1 MMLLLLTW
9 VFHLT
14 SSGMYL
20 YFLGESFKWKDDK
33 NRKNKIIA
41 ILSFIGLFTFFSRF
55 SQLDYINF
63 NTYLVLNLIVSF
75 IYLYL
80 YKKETIFD
88 TLCWI
93 TLIQWASFSAM
104 IISSSFI
111 YQFLYPSFVH
121 FQGINL
127 NIAFDLLAMVSIL
140 IIKYLSLSLVTI
152 HSPKLKYLRGWPLV
166 FSILVN
172 IVSLAILNYQYH
184 DPNFIMPMIVS
195 MIVLFTNIGYFL
207 IIKAL
212 TKNISDLVTIEL
224 DYQNIKLKMKYY
236 DEIELINQEVR
247 KYKHDLANHLNLL
260 YYFIEV
266 NNIEEAKM
274 YIERMAIDLKKM
286 NKSFYY
292 IETGSDSLDFILNSK
307 LLVAREKGIEV
318 NTNIGPIS
326 ELFISNVDLCTLL
339 ANLLDNSIEACERFE
354 KKNTF
359 IRVQISL
366 IKHNL
371 LINIKNSSNPVNV
384 DEEGNYI
391 TNKKS
396 GDHGLG
402 MLQINRIVNQ
412 YNGFVSRTYENNI
425 FETSILLSRP
435 LE

>member
-1 MMLLLLTW
+1 
-9 VFHLT
+9 
-14 SSGMYL
+14 
-20 YFLGESFKWKDDK
+20 
-33 NRKNKIIA
+33 
-41 ILSFIGLFTFFSRF
+41 
-55 SQLDYINF
+55 
-63 NTYLVLNLIVSF
+63 
-75 IYLYL
+75 
-80 YKKETIFD
+80 
-88 TLCWI
+88 
-93 TLIQWASFSAM
+93 
-104 IISSSFI
+104 
-111 YQFLYPSFVH
+111 
-121 FQGINL
+121 
-127 NIAFDLLAMVSIL
+127 
-140 IIKYLSLSLVTI
+140 
-152 HSPKLKYLRGWPLV
+152 
-166 FSILVN
+166 
-172 IVSLAILNYQYH
+172 
-184 DPNFIMPMIVS
+184 
-195 MIVLFTNIGYFL
+195 
-207 IIKAL
+207 
-212 TKNISDLVTIEL
+212 
-224 DYQNIKLKMKYY
+224 MKYY
-236 DEIELINQEVR
+236 EEVELINHEVK
-247 KYKHDLANHLNLL
+247 KYKHDLANHLNIL

-371 LINIKNSSNPVNV
+371 LINIKNSSNSVNV

-402 MLQINRIVNQ
+402 MLQINRIVSQ

-425 FETSILLSRP
+425 FETSILLP
-435 LE
+435 EPVE

>member
-1 MMLLLLTW
+1 MFAIITW
-9 VFHLT
+9 IFHVI
-14 SSGMYL
+14 SSAIFL
-20 YFLGESFKWKDDK
+20 YFLGENFKWKDNK
-33 NRKNKIIA
+33 SKTNKILA
-41 ILSFIGLFTFFSRF
+41 IILFLGLFSFISRLH
-55 SQLDYINF
+55 QLKYLDF
-63 NTYLVLNLIVSF
+63 NIYLALNLIISF

-80 YKKETIFD
+80 YKKETILE
-88 TLCWI
+88 TIYWI
-93 TLIQWASFSAM
+93 TLNQWASFSAM

-111 YQFLYPSFVH
+111 YQFLYPSFVQS
-121 FQGINL
+121 QGINL
-127 NIAFDLLAMVSIL
+127 NIAFDLVAMVSIL

-152 HSPKLKYLRGWPLV
+152 HSPKLNYLRGWPLV

-172 IVSLAILNYQYH
+172 IVSLAILNNQYH
-184 DPNFIMPMIVS
+184 DPNVMMPMIVS
-195 MIVLFTNIGYFL
+195 IIVLFANIGYFL

-236 DEIELINQEVR
+236 DEIELINQEVK

-260 YYFIEV
+260 HYFIEV
-266 NNIEEAKM
+266 NNIEEAKT
-274 YIERMAIDLKKM
+274 YIERMGIDLKKI

-359 IRVQISL
+359 IKVQLSL
-366 IKHNL
+366 IKQNL
-371 LINIKNSSNPVNV
+371 IINIKNSSNPVDV

-412 YNGFVSRTYENNI
+412 YNGFISRTYENDI

-435 LE
+435 LD